1 MTAEYKLQDDVLVVM
16 PSERL
21 DTRTAPGVESEVMDY
36 IGNGTTRVVF
46 DFNRTSY
53 VSSAGLRVLLKA
65 AKAVDKQGGGV
76 GVCNANSHI
85 LEVLDISGFKMVVK
99 IGKTL
104 DKAVAAL

>member
-16 PSERL
+16 PFERL
-21 DTRTAPGVESEVMDY
+21 DTISAPGVEKDVMAHIDT
-36 IGNGTTRVVF
+36 GTTKIVF
-46 DFNRTSY
+46 DFQRTNY

-65 AKAVDKQGGGV
+65 AKSVDKRGGGV